1 MIKLGLVGTH
11 WITAQ
16 FAQAVLETGKY
27 EISAIY
33 SRNKENAKKF
43 SVKIQQNKASLYDNF
58 DDFIDSGIQ
67 VVYLASPNSFHFE
80 HAQIAI
86 KHDVDVIVEKPS
98 FSNPDQFR
106 TIIDLLKLHPKIR
119 LFEAARNY
127 HDPNFKV
134 VQSTVK
140 NLDLLQGANLV
151 YAHYSSRYDEYLA
164 KPDNPPNVFTR
175 DFSGGALYD
184 LGVYPLYDA
193 LGWFGYPEKIDYK
206 AQLLKNGIDA
216 FGWINLKYS
225 GFSVG
230 IFISKVFTST
240 ASTEIFGLKHT
251 IEIDSPSELNQ
262 IAVINGHDKQFVA
275 DGSGRNPLFNEA
287 DDFARVLNDR
297 FSEKNQSEYEKW
309 LKTATQINQ
318 LLFDLR
324 KSAGIDFPADNQ

>member
-86 KHDVDVIVEKPS
+86 KHDADVIVEKPS

-127 HDPNFKV
+127 
-134 VQSTVK
+134 
-140 NLDLLQGANLV
+140 
-151 YAHYSSRYDEYLA
+151 
-164 KPDNPPNVFTR
+164 
-175 DFSGGALYD
+175 
-184 LGVYPLYDA
+184 
-193 LGWFGYPEKIDYK
+193 
-206 AQLLKNGIDA
+206 
-216 FGWINLKYS
+216 
-225 GFSVG
+225 
-230 IFISKVFTST
+230 
-240 ASTEIFGLKHT
+240 
-251 IEIDSPSELNQ
+251 
-262 IAVINGHDKQFVA
+262 
-275 DGSGRNPLFNEA
+275 
-287 DDFARVLNDR
+287 
-297 FSEKNQSEYEKW
+297 
-309 LKTATQINQ
+309 
-318 LLFDLR
+318 
-324 KSAGIDFPADNQ
+324 